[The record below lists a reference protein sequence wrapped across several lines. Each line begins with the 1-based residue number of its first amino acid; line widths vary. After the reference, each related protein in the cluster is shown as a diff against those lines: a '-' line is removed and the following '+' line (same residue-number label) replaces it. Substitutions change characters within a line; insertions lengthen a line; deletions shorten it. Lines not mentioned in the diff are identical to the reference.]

1 MKRTSLAGAWI
12 VCLLLSLGALGQTLS
27 QISGQTGASS
37 VSSAGFTQN
46 LVIIPTP
53 VPEPGQCPDWQ
64 SGTAYQVGDCVLFGN
79 DNFIC
84 IQAHTSQV
92 GWEPP
97 NAPALWQL
105 LPTGLDIW
113 KPQISYALGDFAI
126 FQDAGFNA
134 RQAHTSQIGWEPPN
148 APALWLPAAR
158 FFAPYLDVSDPNRDA
173 IVSGA
178 AQQGVKFLTFASIT
192 AQHGCFASWFGSAP
206 ISANDSFNFLINRV
220 RAGQG
225 DVILSFG
232 GGSGTDLALACPD
245 AGRLQGQYQR
255 VISAYNATMLDFEV
269 AEAVLTNAAA
279 RERLNIAV
287 AGLQAVNPGLII
299 SYTLPV
305 LSTGL
310 TPDSF
315 LLLSSA
321 KSHGVQ
327 LRVINLLTRD
337 FESAAQGNAMI
348 DNVGSAASGAIAD
361 VKRAGFSAQIGITPM
376 IGRNNL
382 ANQTFTQADAQSL
395 LQAAL
400 GSVFVGRLSMGSINR
415 DHQCI
420 GTSNI
425 SSCSGVQQQP
435 FDFSHIFAS
444 FH

>member
-1 MKRTSLAGAWI
+1 MKRTSLAAAWI
-12 VCLLLSLGALGQTLS
+12 AYLLLSLGAQGQTLP
-27 QISGQTGASS
+27 QAPPQTGASASS
-37 VSSAGFTQN
+37 VGVTLN
-46 LVIIPTP
+46 LVILPSP
-53 VPEPGQCPDWQ
+53 VPEPGPCPDWQ
-64 SGTAYQVGDCVLFGN
+64 PGTAYQVGDCVFFAN
-79 DNFIC
+79 DNFRC
-84 IQAHTSQV
+84 IQAHTSQI

-113 KPQISYALGDFAI
+113 KPQISYAVGDFAI

-158 FFAPYLDVSDPNRDA
+158 IFAPYLDVSDPNRDA
-173 IVSGA
+173 IVSGV

-192 AQHGCFASWFGSAP
+192 AQQGCFASWLGTAP
-206 ISANDSFNFLINRV
+206 ISANDSINFLINRV
-220 RAGQG
+220 RAGHG

-232 GGSGTDLALACPD
+232 GVSGTDLALACPD

-255 VISAYNATMLDFEV
+255 AISAYSATMLDFEV
-269 AEAVLTNAAA
+269 AEAVLTNVAA
-279 RERLNIAV
+279 RERLNAAV

-310 TPDSF
+310 TPDSSS
-315 LLLSSA
+315 LLSNA
-321 KSHGVQ
+321 KAHGVQ
-327 LRVINLLTRD
+327 LRVINLQTRD

-361 VKRAGFSAQIGITPM
+361 VKRAGFAAQIGITPM

-382 ANQTFTQADAQSL
+382 ANQAFTQADAQSL

-400 GSVFVGRLSMGSINR
+400 GSVFVGRLSMWSINR
-415 DHQCI
+415 DHQCL
-420 GTSNI
+420 GTSSI
-425 SSCSGVQQQP
+425 SICSGVQQQP
-435 FDFSHIFAS
+435 FDFSRIFVS